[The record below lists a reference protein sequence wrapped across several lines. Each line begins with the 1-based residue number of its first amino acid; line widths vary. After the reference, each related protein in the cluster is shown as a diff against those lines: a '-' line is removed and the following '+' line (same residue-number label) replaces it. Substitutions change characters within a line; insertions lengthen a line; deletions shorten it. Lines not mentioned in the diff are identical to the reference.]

1 MACYVIADM
10 NVTNPEQFAEFIE
23 VTPATVHQYGGKYL
37 IRGGSIVVAQ
47 GDWTPSR
54 LVVIECAGMDQA
66 SAWFDSTEFEHP
78 KEIQARS
85 SNSNFVFVEG
95 V

>member
-10 NVTNPEQFAEFIE
+10 NITNPEQFAELIE
-23 VTPATVHQYGGKYL
+23 VTPATVQQYGGKYL
-37 IRGGSIVVAQ
+37 IRGGSFAVAQ

-54 LVVIECAGMDQA
+54 LVAIEFAGMDQA
-66 SAWFDSTEFEHP
+66 RAWFDSPQFERP
-78 KEIQARS
+78 KQIQARS

>member
-1 MACYVIADM
+1 MACYLIADM
-10 NVTNPEQFAEFIE
+10 NITNPEQFAEFVA
-23 VTPATVHQYGGKYL
+23 VTPATAQQYGGKYL
-37 IRGGSIVVAQ
+37 VRGGSFEVTQ

-54 LVVIECAGMDQA
+54 LAVIEFAGMDQA
-66 SAWFDSTEFEHP
+66 RAWFDSPEFEHP